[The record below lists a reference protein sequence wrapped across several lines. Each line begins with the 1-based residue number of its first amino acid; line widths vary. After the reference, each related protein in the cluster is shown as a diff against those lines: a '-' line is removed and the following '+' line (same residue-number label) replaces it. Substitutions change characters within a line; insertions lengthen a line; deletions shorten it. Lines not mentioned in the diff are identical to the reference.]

1 MPLSIHA
8 ASGSTREMAQETS
21 KVVKQEDTDLMDL
34 EKDSDDGSEGS
45 EEESDEDD
53 VVAKMV
59 DPRLVF
65 LWDKEPFRQR
75 DSHGK
80 KEHQMWKK
88 AEEAVQRQSIGLGE
102 YFFSKHHPLL
112 RWTEC

>member
-1 MPLSIHA
+1 M
-8 ASGSTREMAQETS
+8 
-21 KVVKQEDTDLMDL
+21 KQEDTDLMDV

-45 EEESDEDD
+45 EEDSEEED

-65 LWDKEPFRQR
+65 LWDKEPFQQR

-88 AEEAVQRQSIGLGE
+88 AEEAVQRQSIGLGHIVI
-102 YFFSKHHPLL
+102 SV
-112 RWTEC
+112 